1 VRFKEN
7 NKLNPTKRSKPKSMQ
22 SKGNQTHG
30 ARIIIQSATALM
42 KLCFSFY
49 PQIKQSSLI
58 VQ

>member
-42 KLCFSFY
+42 KLCSTSKI
-49 PQIKQSSLI
+49 PLAS
-58 VQ
+58 VNVGR